1 MSAGQVTRPLK
12 TADVVGCF
20 HRIFKVNQIVIR
32 EKSYS
37 HSRMLLLAHRVDKD
51 EIAFC
56 QFVFLGSG
64 DPARAISSAPAKVK
78 GVSD

>member
-1 MSAGQVTRPLK
+1 
-12 TADVVGCF
+12 
-20 HRIFKVNQIVIR
+20 
-32 EKSYS
+32 
-37 HSRMLLLAHRVDKD
+37 VDKD